1 MPLLYFDDL
10 HLGQQF
16 VSGAHTM
23 TETEIIRFAGE
34 YDPQPFHT
42 DADAARHSLFRG
54 LVASGW
60 HTGAVTMRL
69 LVTGP
74 MQLAGGVIGVGGEL
88 SWPNPVRPG
97 DTLRV
102 YSEVASMRPSKSRPE
117 LGLVAVRSE
126 TRNQDGV
133 IVQIL
138 VANLFVPK
146 RPAN

>member
-1 MPLLYFDDL
+1 MPILYFDDL

-16 VSGAHTM
+16 VSTTHTM
-23 TETEIIRFAGE
+23 SEAEIIRFAGE

-42 DADAARHSLFRG
+42 DPAAAGQSLFRG

-97 DTLRV
+97 DILCV
-102 YSEVASMRPSKSRPE
+102 YSEVVSMRPSKSRPD

-126 TRNQDGV
+126 TRNHDGV

-138 VANLFVPK
+138 VANLFVP
-146 RPAN
+146 RSPR